1 MSTGTPVTVG
11 AELPEYEI
19 KDQAYNTKPP
29 SAKHAQRK
37 WSLYMATKRINISL
51 CLVIDPCAGG
61 GILTK
66 GFAPHA
72 LLFDLKPKPGLGI
85 IAKDLFTLTEDDL
98 PANDPRA
105 RIVVANPPFNRDF
118 VYRFFK
124 HMDTLKPSLMLL
136 ILPDRF
142 RADPEMLH
150 GWRCVRHGPM
160 PPNSFE
166 NQMKEDGCVC
176 VRVSWQVWEPCEQ
189 EAPGQPWNTEWL
201 ARVDGEHDGD
211 TRPEFFVLPRNPKNC
226 KGGMRTCKLTG
237 PASHNG
243 LVGIRKAARKKA
255 RRVPPQL
262 ITTTKGRPSAV
273 SNRESP
279 LPRIAVSFGAE
290 LDWAPG
296 EKRKFLEEV
305 LVEMWEEHP
314 EYTERALRPLDIKLA
329 LYEALTTRQS
339 AHR

>member
-1 MSTGTPVTVG
+1 MSLLEPPLV
-11 AELPEYEI
+11 AYLRHEI
-19 KDQAYNTKPP
+19 SDQAYYTAPL
-29 SAKHAQRK
+29 SAKHAQRGWGEYLDIK
-37 WSLYMATKRINISL
+37 GLIIGDS
-51 CLVIDPCAGG
+51 LVIDPCAGG
-61 GILTK
+61 GELTK

-72 LLFDLKPKPGLGI
+72 LLFDLKPTGLGI
-85 IAKDLFTLTEDDL
+85 IAKDLFTLTEGDL
-98 PANDPRA
+98 PANDLRS
-105 RIVVANPPFNRDF
+105 RIVVANPPFNRGF
-118 VYRFFK
+118 VYRFFD
-124 HMDTLKPSLMLL
+124 HMATLHPRVMLL

-142 RADPEMLH
+142 RADPEMPH

-160 PPNSFE
+160 LPNSFE
-166 NQMKEDGCVC
+166 YQRKPGGRVC

-201 ARVDGEHDGD
+201 ARVDGEHDGG

-243 LVGIRKAARKKA
+243 PVGLRIRKAARKKA

-273 SNRESP
+273 SNRESL
-279 LPRIAVSFGAE
+279 LPRIAVSFGEE
-290 LDWAPG
+290 LDWSPG
-296 EKRKFLEEV
+296 EKRKFLEGV
-305 LVEMWEEHP
+305 LEEMWEEHP
-314 EYTERALRPLDIKLA
+314 EYTERALRPLDIKIA
-329 LYEALTTRQS
+329 LHKALTIRQS

>member
-1 MSTGTPVTVG
+1 MSLLDPPLVAPLSHKKG
-11 AELPEYEI
+11 
-19 KDQAYNTKPP
+19 DQAYYTEPL
-29 SAKHAQRK
+29 SAEHAQRGWECYLNIK
-37 WSLYMATKRINISL
+37 GMIISL

-66 GFAPHA
+66 WFAPDA
-72 LLFDLKPKPGLGI
+72 LLFDLKPTGSGI

-98 PANDPRA
+98 PANDLRP
-105 RIVVANPPFNRDF
+105 RIVVANPPFNRGF
-118 VYRFFK
+118 VYRFFA
-124 HMDTLKPSLMLL
+124 HMDTLHPRVMLL

-201 ARVDGEHDGD
+201 ARVGGEHDGD

-243 LVGIRKAARKKA
+243 PVGLRIRKAARKKA

-262 ITTTKGRPSAV
+262 ITTTKGRPSAA
-273 SNRESP
+273 SNRESL
-279 LPRIAVSFGAE
+279 LPRIAVSFGEE
-290 LDWAPG
+290 LDWSPG

-305 LVEMWEEHP
+305 LEEMWEEHP
-314 EYTERALRPLDIKLA
+314 EYTERALRPLDIKIA
-329 LYEALTTRQS
+329 LHKALTTRQS